1 MSSDWRWLWIGLVTV
16 AGLIA
21 SLTTRSAADLNTAPP
36 WDTPLYNP
44 KPQPDDLVLPMP
56 CGGRMVFRCVEIP
69 GGMLLDDRRVA
80 IGSPDERYAYKENTR
95 FEYVAGSF
103 PRSERKA
110 SCLFVGKYEVTEL
123 QHSTLGGT
131 CGEASA
137 AGRRPWLGVSW
148 FDAVDFAYRYSAWLM
163 EHAAGELPAAGDE
176 IAFTRLPTEAE
187 WEFAARGGAAV
198 GDAEF
203 AAPLFPMPEG
213 DVSTYAWHSGSSE
226 GSAHSIGL
234 LAPNPVGLHDV
245 LGNASEIV
253 LDPFRL
259 DRIGRLHG
267 RAGGFVVRGGSFLT
281 SEDELRSA
289 MRFEVPHFDRRKKGP
304 ARRRDVGVRLVL
316 TAPTI
321 TSMRDLDQVIEAWK
335 VLPRDGGVTTGASAN
350 PEREPLKELEETTRR
365 AADEETRRRL
375 ETVTQQLRVAATGRN
390 ENRDRAARALIRLGA
405 FLGRKLFDDERRLQA
420 IDREQSEKLREA
432 EGIHAELEKAGRER
446 RGAQVDAAKLLAAR
460 VRMDEFRRMN
470 AVRAE
475 SARGVQRENLDY
487 YSDTVIQ
494 VVTDFSQEVF
504 GSQVDVLRAELQS
517 KKLSELVPY
526 VERFAAHCGE
536 FRRSG
541 RPSPDAWSKDFMP
554 SNQDAGGPPDEGQR
568 LLRDPVR

>member
-1 MSSDWRWLWIGLVTV
+1 MRSDRKWLGIWLGTIVGVV
-16 AGLIA
+16 A
-21 SLTTRSAADLNTAPP
+21 SWTTCSAADPNTRPP
-36 WDTPLYNP
+36 WEAVLYNP

-56 CGGRMVFRCVEIP
+56 CGGRMTFRCVEIP
-69 GGMLLDDRRVA
+69 GGRLLDDRRVA
-80 IGSPDERYAYKENTR
+80 IGGSDERYAYKENTR
-95 FEYVAGSF
+95 FDYVAGSF
-103 PRSERKA
+103 PRTERKA
-110 SCLFVGKYEVTEL
+110 SCLYVGKYEVTEL
-123 QHSTLGGT
+123 QHAALGDT
-131 CGEASA
+131 CGDASA

-148 FDAVDFAYRYSAWLM
+148 FDAVDFAHRYSAWLM
-163 EHAAGELPAAGDE
+163 EHAADELPTAGDE
-176 IAFTRLPTEAE
+176 LAFTRLPTESE

-203 AAPLFPMPEG
+203 GAPVFPMPEG
-213 DVSTYAWHSGSSE
+213 DVSAYAWHSGSSD
-226 GSAHSIGL
+226 GNPHPIGL

-281 SEDELRSA
+281 SEDELRTA
-289 MRFEVPHFDRRKKGP
+289 MRFEVAHFDPRKKAP

-316 TAPTI
+316 AAPTI
-321 TSMRDLDQVIEAWK
+321 TSMRELDEVVEAWK
-335 VLPRDGGVTTGASAN
+335 ALPRDGSVTTGTAAN

-405 FLGRKLFDDERRLQA
+405 FLGRKLYDDERRLQTLA
-420 IDREQSEKLREA
+420 REQSEKLREA
-432 EGIHAELEKAGRER
+432 ESIHAELERAGS
-446 RGAQVDAAKLLAAR
+446 GGGGSKVDAAKLTAAR
-460 VRMDEFRRMN
+460 ARIEEFRRVS
-470 AVRAE
+470 AARAE

-487 YSDTVIQ
+487 YADTVVQ
-494 VVTDFSQEVF
+494 VVTDFPEEIF
-504 GSQVDVLRAELQS
+504 GVQVDVLRAELES
-517 KKLSELVPY
+517 KKLTELVPY
-526 VERFAAHCGE
+526 VERFAAHCGQ

-541 RPSPDAWSKDFMP
+541 RPSPDAWSKDFIQ
-554 SNQDAGGPPDEGQR
+554 SNSKTGETTR
-568 LLRDPVR
+568 